1 MRVFFFFC
9 AVVVRSASDA
19 VGLSVGFGLGKGEV
33 EGEGQECSTL
43 GYLLR

>member
-19 VGLSVGFGLGKGEV
+19 VWLSVGFGLGKEEV
-33 EGEGQECSTL
+33 EGEGRSAVHL
-43 GYLLR
+43 GIF